1 MGTTSSAGVLLL
13 FIVCARC
20 GRDEPD
26 LPLTVAAESGDR
38 EGLERLLEQGMD
50 PDATDGQGWGP
61 LHWAAGHGRS
71 EIIDALVDAG
81 ADIDRNDQG
90 RNQWTPLMHAIHRRQ
105 EKAAMRLLARGAD
118 PNAASPG
125 GITPVIMAAGYGQS
139 GVVEELLRR
148 GADPSADAGDGVTA
162 LWAAAGGGAI
172 RDFTDGPPLGTCFP
186 ETIRILR
193 ENAPDLRL
201 TEGLA
206 SRLVV
211 WFSYLRG
218 CEETV
223 RDLQGE

>member
-1 MGTTSSAGVLLL
+1 MKAVGSVGVFLL
-13 FIVCARC
+13 FFVCSGC

-26 LPLTVAAESGDR
+26 LPLTVAAESGNR

-61 LHWAAGHGRS
+61 LHWAARHGRS

-90 RNQWTPLMHAIHRRQ
+90 RNQWTPLMHLIHMRQ
-105 EKAAMRLLARGAD
+105 EKTAMRLFVRGAD

-139 GVVEELLRR
+139 GVVQELLRR
-148 GADPSADAGDGVTA
+148 GADPTADAGNGVTA

-172 RDFTDGPPLGTCFP
+172 RDLTDGPPLGRCFP
-186 ETIRILR
+186 ER
-193 ENAPDLRL
+193 NF
-201 TEGLA
+201 
-206 SRLVV
+206 LV
-211 WFSYLRG
+211 
-218 CEETV
+218 
-223 RDLQGE
+223 

>member
-1 MGTTSSAGVLLL
+1 
-13 FIVCARC
+13 
-20 GRDEPD
+20 
-26 LPLTVAAESGDR
+26 
-38 EGLERLLEQGMD
+38 
-50 PDATDGQGWGP
+50 
-61 LHWAAGHGRS
+61 
-71 EIIDALVDAG
+71 
-81 ADIDRNDQG
+81 
-90 RNQWTPLMHAIHRRQ
+90 
-105 EKAAMRLLARGAD
+105 MRLLARGAD

-148 GADPSADAGDGVTA
+148 GADPSADAGNGVTA

-211 WFSYLRG
+211 WFSYLKG
-218 CEETV
+218 CQETV
-223 RDLQGE
+223 RELQGE